1 MNLQVVFHYM
11 VNTLRAA
18 DNVRDVRVMDEGA
31 FVVSQSPHGFDE
43 DIAVY
48 LLAGELSV
56 EFIKKAVN
64 GNTRSDIHTLF
75 IISSDLLPPD
85 GASAQSDEGLRL
97 LLDLYGGKVYAYH
110 VDARE
115 VTIFPV
121 FVGTTVTYGKP
132 VNIGD
137 ISSDYA
143 ELRTS
148 KHIRGFRKIAGFTAQ
163 HSQSS
168 SSSSSN
174 AAPRRVYDPLKQ
186 FYDLLDVPLTA
197 SEDEIKKAYRQ
208 KARQH
213 HPDADPS
220 PDATTKMQAINE
232 AYGKIIKRFNVVK

>member
-1 MNLQVVFHYM
+1 MSLQVVFHYL
-11 VNTLRAA
+11 VNTLREA
-18 DNVRDVRVMDEGA
+18 DNIRDVRVMDQGA

-48 LLAGELSV
+48 LLGGELSV

-85 GASAQSDEGLRL
+85 GAASNSDEGLRL
-97 LLDLYGGKVYAYH
+97 LLDLYGGKVYVYH

-121 FVGTTVTYGKP
+121 FVSATVTYGQP
-132 VNIGD
+132 VNVAD
-137 ISSDYA
+137 ISSDYV

-148 KHIRGFRKIAGFTAQ
+148 KHIRGVRKIAGFAAQ
-163 HSQSS
+163 HFQSS
-168 SSSSSN
+168 SSSK
-174 AAPRRVYDPLKQ
+174 AAPRRVYDPLQQ

-197 SEDEIKKAYRQ
+197 SEEEIKKAYRL

-213 HPDADPS
+213 HPDTDHS

-232 AYGKIIKRFNVVK
+232 AYDKIIKRFNVVK